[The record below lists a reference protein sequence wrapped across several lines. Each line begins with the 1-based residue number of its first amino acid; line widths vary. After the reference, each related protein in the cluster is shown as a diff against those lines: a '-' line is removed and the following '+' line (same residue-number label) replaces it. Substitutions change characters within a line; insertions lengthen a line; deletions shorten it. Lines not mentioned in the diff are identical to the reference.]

1 MNIQVRSQRYQ
12 SSRET
17 ILATSR
23 EVFLR
28 HGYADAGMDTISQ
41 RSGVSK
47 TTLYAHFESKEALF
61 NQVVVDMVSEHAD
74 DAAALLDYP
83 SGESLRDQLVSIGC
97 RMLDR
102 LLDPEA
108 VALMRLSVI
117 EGAHMPRLSYTSTAA
132 ARAALLQSLVA
143 FFREHAGRDHAG
155 REHAGDRLVI
165 ERPHEAADLFIV
177 LTMRDF
183 QLEAMLPWSV
193 VNSSEAHRRN
203 AERVA
208 DLMLRLYGTGT
219 GA

>member
-23 EVFLR
+23 DVFLR
-28 HGYADAGMDTISQ
+28 HGYADASMDTISQ
-41 RSGVSK
+41 HSGVSK

-61 NQVVVDMVSEHAD
+61 NQVVVDMVSERAG
-74 DAAALLDYP
+74 DAAALLERP
-83 SGESLRDQLVSIGC
+83 SGESFRDKLVSIGC

-117 EGAHMPRLSYTSTAA
+117 EGARMPRLSHTSFTA
-132 ARAALLQSLVA
+132 ARADLLQSLVE
-143 FFREHAGRDHAG
+143 FFLEHAGG
-155 REHAGDRLVI
+155 GLVI
-165 ERPHEAADLFIV
+165 EQPRDAADLFIV

-193 VNSSEAHRRN
+193 VNSSDAHQRN

-208 DLMLRLYGTGT
+208 DLMLRLYGAGT
-219 GA
+219 GS

>member
-23 EVFLR
+23 DVFLR
-28 HGYADAGMDTISQ
+28 HGYADASMDTISQ
-41 RSGVSK
+41 HSGVSK

-61 NQVVVDMVSEHAD
+61 NQVVVDMVSERAG
-74 DAAALLDYP
+74 DATALLECP
-83 SGESLRDQLVSIGC
+83 SGESFRDKLVSIGC

-117 EGAHMPRLSYTSTAA
+117 EGARMPRLSYTSSTAA
-132 ARAALLQSLVA
+132 RTDLLQSLVA
-143 FFREHAGRDHAG
+143 FFRDHAG
-155 REHAGDRLVI
+155 DELAI
-165 ERPHEAADLFIV
+165 EQPHEAADLFIV

-193 VNSSEAHRRN
+193 VNSSDTHQRN

-208 DLMLRLYGTGT
+208 DLMLRLYGA
-219 GA
+219 GAGS

>member
-1 MNIQVRSQRYQ
+1 MTIQIRSHRYR

-23 EVFLR
+23 DIFLR
-28 HGYADAGMDTISQ
+28 HGYADASMDTISQ
-41 RSGVSK
+41 HSGVSK

-61 NQVVVDMVSEHAD
+61 HQVVADMVVEHAGD
-74 DAAALLDYP
+74 GATLLDHP
-83 SGESLRDQLVSIGC
+83 AGESFRDKLVSIGC

-117 EGAHMPRLSYTSTAA
+117 EGARMPRLSYESFTA
-132 ARAALLQSLVA
+132 ARADLLQSLVG
-143 FFREHAGRDHAG
+143 FFREHADGGLAAEELHQ
-155 REHAGDRLVI
+155 
-165 ERPHEAADLFIV
+165 AADLFIV

-183 QLEAMLPWSV
+183 QLEATLPWSV
-193 VNSSEAHRRN
+193 VNTPEAHQLN

-208 DLMLRLYGTGT
+208 DLMLRLYGA
-219 GA
+219 GAGSKAA

>member
-102 LLDPEA
+102 LLDPKA

-132 ARAALLQSLVA
+132 ARAGLLKSLVA
-143 FFREHAGRDHAG
+143 FFREHAGR
-155 REHAGDRLVI
+155 EHTGDRLVI

-193 VNSSEAHRRN
+193 VNSSQAHRRN